1 MGRAR
6 GTAMKVDVLGC
17 HGSDS
22 LVRGP
27 QGPVQCGTCGFLFNG
42 RVLVDAGTIGAR
54 LYLED
59 QKRIRLV
66 LLTHLHFD
74 HIRALPT
81 LADNLVGEIDEPVV
95 VAAIPEVLKGLATH
109 IFNGD
114 VYPDFFRLPD
124 PARPIFVPHALTPG
138 REEMLC
144 GLGITAVPVN
154 HLGPAV
160 GFLIRD
166 GETTV
171 LMSGD
176 TYQTDEIWRAAKQA
190 VGLRAAFIESSFP
203 NELSDLAQV
212 SRHLT
217 PALLAE
223 EFSKVGRSDLPVFA
237 YHLKPRFRDRIRMEL
252 ARTGIPKVT
261 VVEEGQTLQF

>member
-1 MGRAR
+1 
-6 GTAMKVDVLGC
+6 MKVDVLGC

-27 QGPVQCGTCGFLFNG
+27 QGPIQCGTCGFLVNDH
-42 RVLVDAGTIGAR
+42 VLVDAGTIGAR

-124 PARPIFVPHALTPG
+124 PAKPIFVPHALKPG
-138 REEMLC
+138 REEMLG

-154 HLGPAV
+154 HVGPAV

-166 GETTV
+166 GEKTV

-176 TYQTDEIWRAAKQA
+176 THRTDEIWRAAKQSA
-190 VGLRAAFIESSFP
+190 GLRAAFIECSFP
-203 NELSDLAQV
+203 NELSELAEV

-217 PALLAE
+217 PALLAQE
-223 EFSKVGRSDLPVFA
+223 YSKLESSDLPVFA
-237 YHLKPRFRDRIRMEL
+237 YHLKPRFRERIRTEL
-252 ARTGIPKVT
+252 GRTGIPRVT
-261 VVEEGQTLQF
+261 VLAEGQTLQF